1 MQLVQQITVPALNL
15 SLKLSYLSS
24 LKRLL
29 HPRSIA
35 VVGGKEAATVIQQ
48 CDLLGF
54 EGEIWPVNPNRNQI
68 ESRPCYKS
76 VHDLPAVPDAAFIAV
91 PQSAT
96 IEVISQLSA
105 IGAGGAVCYA
115 SGFAEVGGEGAK
127 FQHELDVAMGNMP
140 VIGPNCY
147 GVINYQSGVALWPDQ
162 QGGIRC
168 KKGVAIISQSG
179 NITVS
184 LSMQR
189 RGVPVAFLISTGN
202 MSGVKV
208 QDYIYAL
215 LENPD
220 ITAIGF
226 YLEGMHNAV
235 SFSEAAIAALKKN
248 VAIVVIES
256 GQSEI
261 GASVNL
267 SHSHSLSGESVISSA
282 FYQRYGIIQVYSIPQ
297 LLETL
302 KFISVLPTDARHTI
316 ASISCSGGEAALM
329 ADLAVANGLEFA
341 EFSSEQNQGLYEIL
355 GDRVNISNPLDYHT
369 YIWGDQVQQQACFKW
384 VYEGEQALNINV
396 FDYPAEGVCE
406 TQDWDFAIDAII
418 GAKQASDAQVAV
430 ASTLHEN
437 FPTRVQNKLLANGIA
452 PMLGVEEC
460 VQAVSL
466 AAKYAQRCEQA
477 NTLQPLVALPT
488 LSKGIY
494 NLTEYEGKQILKLA
508 GVPVVEG
515 QIVDSFEGAL
525 AVVDS
530 LGYPV
535 VAKISSA
542 SEIHKTEIGGVVLNL
557 QNEFDLKR
565 ALDSLSQVGKAFLI
579 EEFAPQPHAELMIGV
594 RVDPTFGRVL
604 TLGAG
609 GRLAE
614 LINDVAVLLFPVGV
628 DDIRSALIE
637 LKIGKLLCGHRD
649 KSGDIETAVE
659 VIANLCEFVNDAK
672 HNVNEIEIN
681 PLFVYQDGVVVVDVV
696 YSKFIN

>member
-1 MQLVQQITVPALNL
+1 MQLVQQIIVPILNL
-15 SLKLSYLSS
+15 LLKFSYLSS
-24 LKRLL
+24 IKRLL

-35 VVGGKEAATVIQQ
+35 VVGGQEAARVIQQ

-54 EGEIWPVNPNRNQI
+54 DGEIWPVNPNQNQI
-68 ESRPCYKS
+68 ESRLCYKC

-96 IEVISQLSA
+96 IEVISLLSA

-115 SGFAEVGGEGAK
+115 SGFAEIGDEGAQ
-127 FQHELDVAMGNMP
+127 FQHELDVAMGDMP

-147 GVINYQSGVALWPDQ
+147 GVINYQAGVALWPDQ

-208 QDYIYAL
+208 HDYIYAM
-215 LENPD
+215 LENAD

-226 YLEGMHNAV
+226 YLEGMQDAV
-235 SFSEAAIAALKKN
+235 SFSEAAIAALKKD
-248 VAIVVIES
+248 VAIVVLES

-267 SHSHSLSGESVISSA
+267 SHSHSLSGESIVSSA
-282 FYQRYGIIQVYSIPQ
+282 FYERYGIIQVYSIPQ

-302 KFISVLPTDARHTI
+302 KFISVLPADARRTI

-329 ADLAVANGLEFA
+329 ADLAVANGLEFP
-341 EFSSEQNQGLYEIL
+341 EFSSKQHQGLYEIL

-369 YIWGDQVQQQACFKW
+369 YIWGDQEQQQACFKR
-384 VYEGEQALNINV
+384 VYEGKQALNINV

-406 TQDWDFAIDAII
+406 SQEWDFAVDAIV
-418 GAKQASDAQVAV
+418 GAKQESEARVAV

-437 FPTRVQNKLLANGIA
+437 FPTRIQNKLLANGIA

-466 AAKYAQRCEQA
+466 AAKFAQRCELA
-477 NTLQPLVALPT
+477 NTLEPLTALPT
-488 LSKGIY
+488 LSRKVY
-494 NLTEYEGKQILKLA
+494 NLSEHEGKQILKLA
-508 GVPVVEG
+508 GIPVVEG
-515 QIVDSFEGAL
+515 QIVNSFKEAL
-525 AVVDS
+525 AVIDS

-565 ALDSLSQVGKAFLI
+565 AIDSLSQVGETFLI
-579 EEFAPQPHAELMIGV
+579 EKLAPQPHAELMVGV
-594 RVDPTFGRVL
+594 RADLTFGRVL

-614 LINDVAVLLFPVGV
+614 LINDVAVLLFPVSV

-637 LKIGKLLCGHRD
+637 LKIGKLLCGHRGQ
-649 KSGDIETAVE
+649 SGDIETAVK
-659 VIANLCEFVNDAK
+659 VIANLCEFAKDAK

-681 PLFVYQDGVVVVDVV
+681 PLFVYQDGAVVVDAV
-696 YSKFIN
+696 YSKLID